1 MVDNK
6 VLETSPEHQYTV
18 DSSTITVPA
27 GKYASIA
34 ATIGITSSN
43 ILSGSGQNYTFED
56 VLKDLRV
63 VEYTKNRK
71 ITRVELQRLDRKN
84 DTWVKIPRI
93 KIEEEK

>member
-18 DSSTITVPA
+18 DSSTITMPA
-27 GKYASIA
+27 GKYASI
-34 ATIGITSSN
+34 GITSSN
-43 ILSGSGQNYTFED
+43 VLSGSSQNYTFED

-63 VEYTKNRK
+63 VEYTKNGK